1 MIRANLKNYIIY
13 LDVSK
18 LYRSAMRLSRPKS
31 GFKQKCVMH
40 TEGQIMKMEE
50 QSKKGWIVELN
61 LEHDAQNNYPLATE
75 KKVVKIEQM
84 SGYQKRL
91 MAE

>member
-1 MIRANLKNYIIY
+1 
-13 LDVSK
+13 
-18 LYRSAMRLSRPKS
+18 
-31 GFKQKCVMH
+31 MH

-61 LEHDAQNNYPLATE
+61 LEHDAQNSYPLATE